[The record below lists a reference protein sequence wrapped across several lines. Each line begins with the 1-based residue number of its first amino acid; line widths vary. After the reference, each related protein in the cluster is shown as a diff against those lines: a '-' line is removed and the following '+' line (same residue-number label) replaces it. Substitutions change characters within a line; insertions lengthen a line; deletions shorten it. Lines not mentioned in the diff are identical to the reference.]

1 MHVRTLLNHVAKN
14 QSFVYRDF
22 TLTRF
27 RGRECVEI
35 TIEPRKNSPV
45 LCSQCGKPAPV
56 HSRLP
61 ERRCEF
67 VPLWQIAVFFLY
79 AMRRVDCPRCKRVLV
94 EKVPWVDGKSRHTT
108 QYALFIATWAKR
120 LSWQEVARIFS
131 TSWQSVYA
139 AVKWVVDYGLEHRD
153 LSGIRAIGMD
163 EVQYSKGH
171 KYLTLVYQIDSHC
184 RRLIWIGKDRTT
196 ESIEGFFTW
205 FGRPRCHR
213 LRFICSDMWKSYLSA
228 AAKFAP
234 RALNVL
240 DRFHIVANLNRALD
254 LVRREEVSTLRF
266 KGKAAVL
273 TKTKWIL
280 LKRTRNLTRKQR
292 TRFRELLE
300 INLRSVRAYIM
311 KESFQHIW
319 SYILPSRAG
328 RFLDLWCQDV
338 MRSRIA
344 PMKKMARQFQEHRE
358 LILNYFRARKEYSSG
373 VVEGMNN
380 KVKLTTRKHYGFRG
394 DITRET
400 AHYHALGAL
409 PEPDLEHNSREEAKI
424 LLNGFQVLSAQE
436 LTTIFKVNS
445 IGVRGTWFERA

>member
-1 MHVRTLLNHVAKN
+1 
-14 QSFVYRDF
+14 
-22 TLTRF
+22 
-27 RGRECVEI
+27 
-35 TIEPRKNSPV
+35 
-45 LCSQCGKPAPV
+45 
-56 HSRLP
+56 
-61 ERRCEF
+61 
-67 VPLWQIAVFFLY
+67 
-79 AMRRVDCPRCKRVLV
+79 MRRVDCPRCKRVLV

-358 LILNYFRARKEYSSG
+358 LILNYFRARKEYSS
-373 VVEGMNN
+373 
-380 KVKLTTRKHYGFRG
+380 
-394 DITRET
+394 
-400 AHYHALGAL
+400 AW
-409 PEPDLEHNSREEAKI
+409 SRA
-424 LLNGFQVLSAQE
+424 
-436 LTTIFKVNS
+436 
-445 IGVRGTWFERA
+445 

>member
-1 MHVRTLLNHVAKN
+1 
-14 QSFVYRDF
+14 
-22 TLTRF
+22 
-27 RGRECVEI
+27 
-35 TIEPRKNSPV
+35 
-45 LCSQCGKPAPV
+45 
-56 HSRLP
+56 
-61 ERRCEF
+61 
-67 VPLWQIAVFFLY
+67 
-79 AMRRVDCPRCKRVLV
+79 
-94 EKVPWVDGKSRHTT
+94 
-108 QYALFIATWAKR
+108 
-120 LSWQEVARIFS
+120 
-131 TSWQSVYA
+131 
-139 AVKWVVDYGLEHRD
+139 
-153 LSGIRAIGMD
+153 
-163 EVQYSKGH
+163 
-171 KYLTLVYQIDSHC
+171 
-184 RRLIWIGKDRTT
+184 
-196 ESIEGFFTW
+196 
-205 FGRPRCHR
+205 
-213 LRFICSDMWKSYLSA
+213 MWKSYLSA

-400 AHYHALGAL
+400 ALYHALGAL
-409 PEPDLEHNSREEAKI
+409 PEPDLGHKFA
-424 LLNGFQVLSAQE
+424 
-436 LTTIFKVNS
+436 
-445 IGVRGTWFERA
+445 